1 MQSVLCSEFNPVSI
15 DPTELMETGVDGW
28 RREEGRV
35 PPTRIALINGPIR
48 PYYNSDKNHHFH
60 TTIRTDKTVICV
72 FTQSYLIRQM
82 PPRTEEFIVLSYA
95 VSGG

>member
-28 RREEGRV
+28 RREEGSTSNPHRSDK
-35 PPTRIALINGPIR
+35 RPIR